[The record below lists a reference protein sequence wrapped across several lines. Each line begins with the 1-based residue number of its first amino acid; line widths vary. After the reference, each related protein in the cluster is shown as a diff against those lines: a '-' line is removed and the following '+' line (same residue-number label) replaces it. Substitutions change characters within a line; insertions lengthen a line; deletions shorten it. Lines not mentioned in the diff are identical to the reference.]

1 MRVERVFIRSCHH
14 GFLRHL
20 CAAILFGEPARKRIA
35 FARQR
40 GQFPVG
46 ASVGHRLFRRRYRS
60 AVRVEGHGV
69 FVRRPVRVEHVVSR
83 GCHRGYRRHL
93 CAAVLCGEPA
103 LKRIAFARQR
113 GQFPVGITVGHRP
126 CLRRFCSAVRIEA
139 HGVFLCPLCDNVL
152 DTSCVRRNF
161 PDHFISVLVLP
172 AQEFISLF
180 IQVFF
185 RRKVKPSVRQIIVS
199 RRVANRPFAAVQIV
213 IEFVIDFS
221 VSGYVALNSAIHIER
236 RAVFDFQPAI
246 FPNRDCCI
254 FADFHGF
261 SAGNRHLF
269 RQRRIAHICAI
280 SVLNER
286 ATRVG
291 QLCSIFSSSLAIN
304 AACLNN
310 AAFNQN
316 RVISFRAMA
325 LSSMASAAADIIVRV
340 CSSCCYN
347 MSAFYDNGIK
357 PEAPASADS
366 GRMPSA
372 YSRNVSALDED
383 FCAAGIA
390 DARPRVA
397 AICDKASFSVN
408 GQWNGFFIFI
418 FIFVS
423 ALHIRR
429 INSWIVAP
437 CGELIRPNENQRG
450 FSCRT
455 EIQRTVALFLFAF
468 RVNRQ
473 VINRQRRNETV
484 ADLHPEV
491 IAVRRSAE
499 RIFSLRFY
507 RQKMFAESIIVRRQF
522 FVGSGQRHI
531 VTHDR
536 LRFCQTPPR

>member
-1 MRVERVFIRSCHH
+1 M
-14 GFLRHL
+14 
-20 CAAILFGEPARKRIA
+20 
-35 FARQR
+35 
-40 GQFPVG
+40 
-46 ASVGHRLFRRRYRS
+46 ASIGHRLFRRRYRS
-60 AVRVEGHGV
+60 FVRVEGHGV
-69 FVRRPVRVEHVVSR
+69 FARRPVRVEHVVSR
-83 GCHRGYRRHL
+83 GCHHGFLRHL
-93 CAAVLCGEPA
+93 CAAIHFGEPA
-103 LKRIAFARQR
+103 RKRIAIARQR

-126 CLRRFCSAVRIEA
+126 CLRRFCSAVRVES
-139 HGVFLCPLCDNVL
+139 HGVFLCPLCGNVL
-152 DTSCVRRNF
+152 DTGCARRNF

-172 AQEFISLF
+172 AQEFISRF

-185 RRKVKPSVRQIIVS
+185 RRKFKLSARQIIVL
-199 RRVANRPFAAVQIV
+199 RRVAIHPFAAVQIV

-221 VSGYVALNSAIHIER
+221 VSGYVSLNRSIHIEL
-236 RAVFDFQPAI
+236 RAVCDFQPAI
-246 FPNRDCCI
+246 FPNRDRCI

-261 SAGNRHLF
+261 SVGNRHLF
-269 RQRRIAHICAI
+269 IQRRIAHVCAI

-286 ATRVG
+286 AARMG
-291 QLCSIFSSSLAIN
+291 QRIFAFLIFAKN
-304 AACLNN
+304 TACLNN

-418 FIFVS
+418 FVS

-429 INSWIVAP
+429 INSRIVAP
-437 CGELIRPNENQRG
+437 CGELIRPNESQRG
-450 FSCRT
+450 FSCLA
-455 EIQRTVALFLFAF
+455 EIQRTVSAFIRFAT

-473 VINRQRRNETV
+473 ATNRQRRLNTWLSLLP
-484 ADLHPEV
+484 DLHPEV

-499 RIFSLRFY
+499 RIVSLRFY

-522 FVGSGQRHI
+522 FVGSGQRHT

-536 LRFCQTPPR
+536 LRFCQTPPIKLSGTQAPKPARAPSSMSSSRCPSFLFIVIAIISSL